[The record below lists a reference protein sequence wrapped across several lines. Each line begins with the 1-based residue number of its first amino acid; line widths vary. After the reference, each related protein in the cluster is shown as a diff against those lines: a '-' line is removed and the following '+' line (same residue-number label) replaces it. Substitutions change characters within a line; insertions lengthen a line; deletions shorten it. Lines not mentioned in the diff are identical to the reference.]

1 MKLISNIQLNYY
13 FGFLKMSINVNT
25 NPIVIIMAAIV
36 KTWSFIYFLN
46 LLIIICIAAITKQT
60 IEIVDAIII
69 TAAIVV
75 PILYNISIY

>member
-46 LLIIICIAAITKQT
+46 LLIIICIATITKQT